1 MYSRINSAVCSGIKG
16 RTVLVETDISRGLP
30 GINIVGLPSATVME
44 SRERVKSALINSGF
58 DYPRGRITV
67 NLTPASLRKNNSGL
81 DLPTA
86 AGILMCSG
94 ELSPGAGSRWGVIGE
109 LALDGSILAVD
120 GALPMLIK
128 MKEEG
133 LDGIIAPAGNRQE
146 AVMAGGRIH
155 LALSRRI

>member
-1 MYSRINSAVCSGIKG
+1 
-16 RTVLVETDISRGLP
+16 
-30 GINIVGLPSATVME
+30 ME

-109 LALDGSILAVD
+109 LALDGLRCMNCVAHAKK
-120 GALPMLIK
+120 ALDAIPGVAADVTLDPQRALVRMDRDVPEAALRAAI
-128 MKEEG
+128 ESEG
-133 LDGIIAPAGNRQE
+133 YRVVSVA
-146 AVMAGGRIH
+146 
-155 LALSRRI
+155 RR